1 MPTRAGDSGAAPDAV
16 PGGATRGATRATIE
30 DAGDVSGG
38 TRALHRAA
46 RVGYVARGLFY
57 ALLAYLVI
65 RIAMLRGVAADQAR
79 QSALAGASG
88 RPAGSTGSGQ
98 ANAGGALSLIA
109 ESLVGKLLLGCA
121 AAGFLLLA
129 GVRLF
134 AAWRDRRPGTV
145 RRLSVAG
152 QGLSYVAVGL
162 LPISYLL
169 GNRRAGSESQQHDT
183 TAQLLGIPGGPV
195 LVVAAGVLVLAVCG
209 WQLRGVARQD
219 FTEGLVEDAPAPLA
233 WLARLSGSIGIAAR
247 AVVFVP
253 IGIFLIVAG
262 ITYNPRGARGL
273 DGELL
278 LLAGHPW
285 GVAVLCV
292 IALAMLI
299 FALYSL
305 IEARY
310 RDVARGV

>member
-1 MPTRAGDSGAAPDAV
+1 VPTRSRDQGAAPDSATDRAA
-16 PGGATRGATRATIE
+16 GGA
-30 DAGDVSGG
+30 
-38 TRALHRAA
+38 RALHLAA
-46 RVGYVARGLFY
+46 RVGYLARGLFY
-57 ALLAYLVI
+57 ALLAYLVV
-65 RIAMLRGVAADQAR
+65 RIAMLRGVAADQAH
-79 QSALAGASG
+79 QSALSGAGT
-88 RPAGSTGSGQ
+88 RPTAGSGGQ

-109 ESLVGKLLLGCA
+109 QSLAGRLLLGCA
-121 AAGFLLLA
+121 AAGFLQLA
-129 GVRLF
+129 AVRLW
-134 AAWRDRRPGTV
+134 AAWRDRRPGAV

-152 QGLSYVAVGL
+152 QGLSYVAVGW

-183 TAQLLGIPGGPV
+183 TAQVLGLPGGAAI
-195 LVVAAGVLVLAVCG
+195 VVGAGVLVLAVCA

-219 FTEGLVEDAPAPLA
+219 FTEGLVEDASAPLA
-233 WLARLSGSIGIAAR
+233 RLARVSGSIGIAAR

-262 ITYNPRGARGL
+262 FSYDPRGARGL

-278 LLAGHPW
+278 LLAGHAW
-285 GVAVLCV
+285 GVATLCV
-292 IALAMLI
+292 IAAALLV

-310 RDVARGV
+310 RDVTRGV

>member
-1 MPTRAGDSGAAPDAV
+1 MTIRAGASAAPADGVTDETSSGA
-16 PGGATRGATRATIE
+16 
-30 DAGDVSGG
+30 
-38 TRALHRAA
+38 RALHHAS
-46 RVGYVARGLFY
+46 RVGYLARGLFY
-57 ALLAYLVI
+57 VLLAYLVV
-65 RIAMLRGVAADQAR
+65 RIAMLRGVAADHAR
-79 QSALAGASG
+79 DAALAGAGG
-88 RPAGSTGSGQ
+88 RATAAGGRQ

-109 ESLVGKLLLGCA
+109 QSLAGKLLLGCA

-134 AAWRDRRPGTV
+134 AAWRDRRPGV
-145 RRLSVAG
+145 GRRLSVAG

-162 LPISYLL
+162 LPVSYLL
-169 GNRRAGSESQQHDT
+169 GNHKAGSESQQHDT
-183 TAQLLGIPGGPV
+183 TAKLLALPGGAAI
-195 LVVAAGVLVLAVCG
+195 VVAAGVVVLAVCA

-219 FTEGLVEDAPAPLA
+219 FTEGLIEGAPGPLA
-233 WLARLSGSIGIAAR
+233 VLARLSGSIGITAR

-262 ITYNPRGARGL
+262 FSYNPRGARGL

-278 LLAGHPW
+278 LLAGHAW
-285 GVAVLCV
+285 GVATLYL
-292 IALAMLI
+292 IAVALLI

-310 RDVARGV
+310 RDVTRGV

>member
-1 MPTRAGDSGAAPDAV
+1 MTTRADDPGAAPDRASDG
-16 PGGATRGATRATIE
+16 PGNAART
-30 DAGDVSGG
+30 
-38 TRALHRAA
+38 LHVAA
-46 RVGYVARGLFY
+46 RVGYLARGLFY
-57 ALLAYLVI
+57 ALLAYLVV
-65 RIAMLRGVAADQAR
+65 RIAMLKGVAADQAH
-79 QSALAGASG
+79 QAALAGSG
-88 RPAGSTGSGQ
+88 GKATAAAGRQ

-109 ESLVGKLLLGCA
+109 QSLAGKLLLGCA

-129 GVRLF
+129 GVRLL
-134 AAWRDRRPGTV
+134 AAWRDRRPGAG

-162 LPISYLL
+162 LPVSYLL
-169 GNRRAGSESQQHDT
+169 GNHKTGSESQQHDT
-183 TAQLLGIPGGPV
+183 TAKLLAIPGGAAI
-195 LVVAAGVLVLAVCG
+195 VVAAGVILLAVCA

-233 WLARLSGSIGIAAR
+233 RLARVSGSIGIAGR

-262 ITYNPRGARGL
+262 FSYNPRGARGL

-278 LLAGHPW
+278 LLAGHAW
-285 GVAVLCV
+285 GVALLGV
-292 IALAMLI
+292 IAVALLI
-299 FALYSL
+299 FAVYSL

-310 RDVARGV
+310 RDVTRGV

>member
-1 MPTRAGDSGAAPDAV
+1 MPTRARDPGAAPDCV
-16 PGGATRGATRATIE
+16 TGGA
-30 DAGDVSGG
+30 SGG
-38 TRALHRAA
+38 ARALHLAA
-46 RVGYVARGLFY
+46 RTGYLARGLFY
-57 ALLAYLVI
+57 VLLAYLVM
-65 RIAMLRGVAADQAR
+65 RIATLGGVAADQAR
-79 QSALAGASG
+79 QAALSGAGT
-88 RPAGSTGSGQ
+88 RPAASTGGGQ
-98 ANAGGALSLIA
+98 ANAGGALSLISQ
-109 ESLVGKLLLGCA
+109 SLAGKLLLGCA

-129 GVRLF
+129 AVRLF
-134 AAWRDRRPGTV
+134 AAWRDRRPGAV

-183 TAQLLGIPGGPV
+183 TAQLLDIPGGAV
-195 LVVAAGVLVLAVCG
+195 LVVGAGVLVLAVCG

-219 FTEGLVEDAPAPLA
+219 FTEGLVEGAPAPLA
-233 WLARLSGSIGIAAR
+233 RLARVSGSIGIAAR

-262 ITYNPRGARGL
+262 FSYDPRGARGL

-278 LLAGHPW
+278 LLAGHAW
-285 GVAVLCV
+285 GVAALCV
-292 IALAMLI
+292 IAAGLLV

-310 RDVARGV
+310 RDVTRGV

>member
-1 MPTRAGDSGAAPDAV
+1 MPTRAGDSGAAPDRV
-16 PGGATRGATRATIE
+16 TGGGAGGAS
-30 DAGDVSGG
+30 SGA
-38 TRALHRAA
+38 RALHLAA
-46 RVGYVARGLFY
+46 RVGYLARGLFY
-57 ALLAYLVI
+57 ALLAYLVV
-65 RIAMLRGVAADQAR
+65 RIATLGGVAADQAR
-79 QSALAGASG
+79 QSALSGAGT
-88 RPAGSTGSGQ
+88 RPAASTGGGQ
-98 ANAGGALSLIA
+98 ANAGGALSLISQ
-109 ESLVGKLLLGCA
+109 SLVGKLLLGCA

-129 GVRLF
+129 AVRLI
-134 AAWRDRRPGTV
+134 AAWRDRRPGAV

-183 TAQLLGIPGGPV
+183 TAQLLDIPGGAV
-195 LVVAAGVLVLAVCG
+195 IVVGAGLLVLAVCG

-233 WLARLSGSIGIAAR
+233 RLARVSGTIGIAAR

-253 IGIFLIVAG
+253 IGIFLMVAG
-262 ITYNPRGARGL
+262 FSYDPRGARGL

-278 LLAGHPW
+278 LLAGHAW
-285 GVAVLCV
+285 GVAALCV
-292 IALAMLI
+292 IAAGLLV

-305 IEARY
+305 IEAGY
-310 RDVARGV
+310 RDVTRGV